1 MSILSVNIGNYQL
14 WKWLLM
20 SLYLIPMAIGDIKE
34 KRVSLVFV
42 GVGVIS
48 GITCLSAIENAP
60 VYTMAGLI
68 PGAGLMLLSLVLKG
82 AIGPADGAVL
92 ALIGSFLGFRNSIL
106 VLFFAL
112 MLSLAVALYLIL
124 IKKAGRKKQIPFVPF
139 LVLGFVGVGII

>member
-1 MSILSVNIGNYQL
+1 MSFLSVEIGNYQL

-20 SLYLIPMAIGDIKE
+20 SLYLIPMAIGDIRE

-60 VYTMAGLI
+60 IYTMLGLI
-68 PGAGLMLLSLVLKG
+68 PGVVLMLVALVAKD

-92 ALIGSFLGFRNSIL
+92 ALIGSFLGFWNSVS
-106 VLFFAL
+106 VLCFAL
-112 MLSLAVALYLIL
+112 MISLVVALFLI
-124 IKKAGRKKQIPFVPF
+124 IVKKVGKKKEIPFVPF
-139 LVLGFVGVGII
+139 LFLGFVGVGII